1 MRQKMLR
8 SKTLT
13 GIVLAVAA
21 GCFWGTM
28 AVSGQYMITACCFNA
43 EELTTVRIAGAG
55 ILMLVLG
62 MLTEKNF
69 FGSLRDLA
77 VCRDVC
83 FYGLCLFVIQYTFFL
98 AIHACNAGTA
108 AIMVG
113 FGPIFIILLNILV
126 KRQKIV
132 PKEILATIQ
141 PRRAIQKIGVTKV
154 VSFGMFVGGIL
165 TCFMTPPWAIS
176 GHWTP
181 MAIVAAVF
189 VVVFGTVGAF
199 WFI

>member
-1 MRQKMLR
+1 MLR

-28 AVSGQYMITACCFNA
+28 AVSGQYMITACGFNA

-55 ILMLVLG
+55 ILMLVFD

-113 FGPIFIILLNILV
+113 FGPIFIILWNILV

-132 PKEILATIQ
+132 PKEILAVIF
-141 PRRAIQKIGVTKV
+141 AFVGVTLLITKGNFTSL
-154 VSFGMFVGGIL
+154 SFSAMGI
-165 TCFMTPPWAIS
+165 
-176 GHWTP
+176 
-181 MAIVAAVF
+181 
-189 VVVFGTVGAF
+189 F
-199 WFI
+199 WDSFLPESELLRQFSREERSRRSA

>member
-1 MRQKMLR
+1 MLR

-28 AVSGQYMITACCFNA
+28 AVSGQYMITACGFNA

-69 FGSLRDLA
+69 FGSLRYLA

-83 FYGLCLFVIQYTFFL
+83 FCHPVHLLFGNSCL
-98 AIHACNAGTA
+98 
-108 AIMVG
+108 
-113 FGPIFIILLNILV
+113 
-126 KRQKIV
+126 
-132 PKEILATIQ
+132 
-141 PRRAIQKIGVTKV
+141 
-154 VSFGMFVGGIL
+154 
-165 TCFMTPPWAIS
+165 
-176 GHWTP
+176 
-181 MAIVAAVF
+181 
-189 VVVFGTVGAF
+189 
-199 WFI
+199 